1 MYLKAH
7 ILLDEHNEQQGIL
20 SAYIHDDIYESSTSL
35 VDAKFYV
42 KNRKEHPQLWEIE
55 KIARQS
61 QMLMATFKLKIHM
74 AEM

>member
-1 MYLKAH
+1 MSLAMYLKVH

-42 KNRKEHPQLWEIE
+42 KNRKEHPQL
-55 KIARQS
+55 
-61 QMLMATFKLKIHM
+61 
-74 AEM
+74 

>member
-1 MYLKAH
+1 
-7 ILLDEHNEQQGIL
+7 
-20 SAYIHDDIYESSTSL
+20 L